1 MTYHLPCCRILYCR
15 RRNIFPQFCLFHAGI
30 VWAAHLIGSGGF
42 RYEFRTL
49 SSGIID
55 TLHIAIFRRNR
66 ATLRGG
72 FRSPFSSRLD
82 GFQQR
87 LKTLLNASS
96 GNAGGGVAAG
106 RLPVSR
112 AGWRSLPAVE
122 GWRRLAGFAAA
133 GLPAL
138 RAGGLRFRGVGFQ
151 RRGLPARRA
160 GGDTGGAV
168 AGLSL
173 SAGALFFSGAAGF
186 RGSQRYKTPRPAPLR
201 LFGFGGAGSASG
213 GGGRLSVSR
222 RGRRELL
229 RLAGGFQR

>member
-1 MTYHLPCCRILYCR
+1 MLPYYYCR

-30 VWAAHLIGSGGF
+30 VWPAHLIGSGGF

-106 RLPVSR
+106 RLSVSR

-122 GWRRLAGFAAA
+122 GWRRYW
-133 GLPAL
+133 
-138 RAGGLRFRGVGFQ
+138 
-151 RRGLPARRA
+151 RRGRGAFAFGGGRCFSARRRAFA
-160 GGDTGGAV
+160 GRNAI
-168 AGLSL
+168 
-173 SAGALFFSGAAGF
+173 
-186 RGSQRYKTPRPAPLR
+186 KRPAPPR
-201 LFGFGGAGSASG
+201 FGFSGFGGAGSASG

-222 RGRRELL
+222 RGRRALL